1 MTAAMSKP
9 GKYILTI
16 DEGTTSVRSIVW
28 DRSGIQTSSS
38 QEEITQIYPR
48 PGWVEHDPSEIWRLT
63 LKTMM
68 SSVERAKIT
77 TRDLS
82 CIGITNQRETTV
94 LWDRRSGSHVHN
106 AIVWQDRRTADMVEG
121 IKEEHGELLK
131 RRTGLQPDSYFSAVK
146 VKWIMENYPEIRERC
161 RLGEICF
168 GTIDAYLIWKLSGGR
183 VHATDY
189 SNASRTMFFDIYR
202 LKWDPEILDALSIP
216 GGLILPEAKPSSFI
230 YGHTDSNV
238 IGASVPIS
246 GDAGDQQAALFGE
259 ACFEAGMVKAT
270 YGTGSFILM
279 NTGSNPR
286 PSKDLLT
293 TIAWGLKEGEANY
306 ALEGSIFAAGA
317 AVQWLRD
324 GIHVI
329 SDSAETEKL
338 ARSVPDNAGVY
349 FVPAFVGLGAPHW
362 DQYARGLL
370 VGITRGTSIAHICR
384 AVLESI
390 AYQVKDIINLMRMDS
405 GFSVEQL
412 RVDGGASRN
421 DFLMQFQS
429 DITGLQVVRP
439 KVIETTS
446 LGTAYLAGLGAGVWE
461 SVSEPRSMWESER
474 TFRPSM
480 GEGERERLLKRWEE
494 AVKRSLSWAKV

>member
-1 MTAAMSKP
+1 MAAMSKR
-9 GKYILTI
+9 GSYILTI

-28 DRSGIQTSSS
+28 GSSGTQMSSS
-38 QEEITQIYPR
+38 QEELTQIYPR

-63 LKTMM
+63 LKTILT
-68 SSVERAKIT
+68 SIERAKIA

-106 AIVWQDRRTADMVEG
+106 AIVWQDRRTADMVEE
-121 IKEEHGELLK
+121 IKDEHGELLK
-131 RRTGLQPDSYFSAVK
+131 RRTGLNPDSYFSAVK
-146 VKWIMENYPEIRERC
+146 VKWIMDNHPEIRARC

-183 VHATDY
+183 AHATDY
-189 SNASRTMFFDIYR
+189 SNASRTMFYDIYR
-202 LKWDPEILDALSIP
+202 LEWDQEILDALGIP
-216 GGLILPEAKPSSFI
+216 DGLILPEAKPSSFI
-230 YGHTDSNV
+230 YGHTDSDV

-259 ACFEAGMVKAT
+259 ACFEAGMAKAT

-279 NTGSNPR
+279 NTGRSPR
-286 PSKDLLT
+286 PSKGLLT

-329 SDSAETEKL
+329 SDSAETEEL

-370 VGITRGTSIAHICR
+370 VGITRGTSVAHVCR

-390 AYQVKDIINLMRMDS
+390 AYQVKDIVDLMRTDS
-405 GFSVEQL
+405 GYGVDQL

-446 LGTAYLAGLGAGVWE
+446 IGAAYLAGLGAGVWE

-480 GEGERERLLKRWEE
+480 GEGEREGLVRRWDE
-494 AVKRSLSWAKV
+494 AVRRSLGWAKV

>member
-1 MTAAMSKP
+1 MIAMSRP
-9 GKYILTI
+9 GSHILTI
-16 DEGTTSVRSIVW
+16 DEGTTSVRSVIW
-28 DRSGIQTSSS
+28 DGSGIQISSS

-63 LKTMM
+63 LQTIMA
-68 SSVERAKIT
+68 SVEQAKIT
-77 TRDLS
+77 ARDLS

-94 LWDRRSGSHVHN
+94 LWDRLTGSPVHN

-121 IKEEHGELLK
+121 IKEECGGLLK
-131 RRTGLQPDSYFSAVK
+131 ERTGLHPDSYFSAVK
-146 VKWIMENYPEIRERC
+146 VKWLMENYPDIGERC
-161 RLGEICF
+161 RRGEICF
-168 GTIDAYLIWKLSGGR
+168 GNIDAYLIWKLSGGR
-183 VHATDY
+183 VHVTDY
-189 SNASRTMFFDIYR
+189 SNASRTMLFDIHH
-202 LKWDPEILDALSIP
+202 LEWDREIMDLLSIP
-216 GGLILPEAKPSSFI
+216 HELVLPEPKPSSFI
-230 YGHTDSNV
+230 YGYTDPS
-238 IGASVPIS
+238 ILGASVPIS

-279 NTGSNPR
+279 NTGSSPH

-293 TIAWGLKEGEANY
+293 TIAWGLKEGEADY

-324 GIHVI
+324 GIRVI
-329 SDSAETEKL
+329 SGSAETEKL
-338 ARSVPDNAGVY
+338 ARSVPDNEGLY

-370 VGITRGTSIAHICR
+370 IGITRGTSVAHICR

-390 AYQVKDIINLMRMDS
+390 AYQVKDIIDLMGTGSDYK
-405 GFSVEQL
+405 VDQL

-439 KVIETTS
+439 RVIETTS
-446 LGTAYLAGLGAGVWE
+446 MGAAYLAGLGAGVWE
-461 SVSEPRSMWESER
+461 SISELRSMWNSER
-474 TFRPSM
+474 IFRPSM
-480 GEGERERLLKRWEE
+480 REEERKKLVKYWGE
-494 AVKRSLSWAKV
+494 AVRRSLGWAKV

>member
-1 MTAAMSKP
+1 MAEMSKL
-9 GKYILTI
+9 GSLILTI
-16 DEGTTSVRSIVW
+16 DEGTTSVRSVIW
-28 DRSGIQTSSS
+28 DRCGVQISSS

-63 LKTMM
+63 LKTIMA
-68 SSVERAKIT
+68 SIVQAKIT
-77 TRDLS
+77 ARDLS

-94 LWDRRSGSHVHN
+94 LWNRLTGSHVHN

-121 IKEEHGELLK
+121 IKEEYGGFLNG
-131 RRTGLQPDSYFSAVK
+131 RTGLHPDSYFSAVK
-146 VKWIMENYPEIRERC
+146 VKWLMENYPDIRERC
-161 RLGEICF
+161 RRGEICF
-168 GTIDAYLIWKLSGGR
+168 GNIDAYLIWRLSGGR
-183 VHATDY
+183 LHVTDY
-189 SNASRTMFFDIYR
+189 SNASRTMLFDIHH
-202 LKWDPEILDALSIP
+202 LDWDRGIMDLLSIP
-216 GGLILPEAKPSSFI
+216 DELILPEPKPSSFV
-230 YGHTDSNV
+230 YGYTDPS
-238 IGASVPIS
+238 ILGASVPIS

-279 NTGSNPR
+279 NTGSSPR

-293 TIAWGLKEGEANY
+293 TIAWGLKEGAVNY

-317 AVQWLRD
+317 AIQWLRD

-338 ARSVPDNAGVY
+338 ARSIPDNEGLY

-370 VGITRGTSIAHICR
+370 VGITRGTSVAHICR

-390 AYQVKDIINLMRMDS
+390 AYQVKDIIDLMSTSPDYK
-405 GFSVEQL
+405 VDQL
-412 RVDGGASRN
+412 RADGGASRN

-439 KVIETTS
+439 RTIETTS
-446 LGTAYLAGLGAGVWE
+446 LGTAYLAGLGFGIWE
-461 SVSEPRSMWESER
+461 DISELKSLWRPEKI
-474 TFRPSM
+474 FRPSM
-480 GEGERERLLKRWEE
+480 REEDAEKLVRCWNE
-494 AVKRSLSWAKV
+494 AVKRSLGWARA